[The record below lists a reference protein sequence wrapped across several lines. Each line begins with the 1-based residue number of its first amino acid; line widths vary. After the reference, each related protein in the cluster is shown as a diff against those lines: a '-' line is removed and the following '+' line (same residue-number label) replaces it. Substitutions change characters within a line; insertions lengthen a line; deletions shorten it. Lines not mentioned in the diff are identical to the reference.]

1 MNSIQSVRASTY
13 HNVLRQLKKHIPCIP
28 LGASLITD
36 VYGTLKSPIS
46 TILDAN
52 IIYSIYDSLFDEF
65 S

>member
-1 MNSIQSVRASTY
+1 VIS
-13 HNVLRQLKKHIPCIP
+13 
-28 LGASLITD
+28 D
-36 VYGTLKSPIS
+36 VYRTFQIPIS